1 MRLVI
6 RCSVQASHFTHA
18 SASRSGEMHHGGQSA
33 RRVSKVAK
41 LTDLCEMA
49 IRRAFFRSRCQRGT
63 AVFAV
68 ACPFCG
74 TQEKCGA
81 RQNLDDARRWMAR
94 GFTEFPAREIPED
107 VSGSRVRRIH
117 LSSLR
122 VGIHDLICNTHR
134 ARGDTARGWVC
145 EPRAGFAF
153 LPKLPAPTLC
163 RSRKRIELRID
174 RLEVELQ

>member
-1 MRLVI
+1 MKEVLRLVI

-33 RRVSKVAK
+33 RRASKVAE

-94 GFTEFPAREIPED
+94 GLPSSALAKFQRMFPVPESGAYICPHYESAYMTSFATLTEP
-107 VSGSRVRRIH
+107 VSI
-117 LSSLR
+117 
-122 VGIHDLICNTHR
+122 
-134 ARGDTARGWVC
+134 
-145 EPRAGFAF
+145 
-153 LPKLPAPTLC
+153 LPAVGSANRALASRSDQSC
-163 RSRKRIELRID
+163 RLQQCIGAGGTIKLRIERH
-174 RLEVELQ
+174 